1 MEAIEEPSEEE
12 SWEESEEEEP
22 PMTDAMRYN
31 SYFYFLHFYFKV
43 AYHCRMEMFKWR
55 RKGHFLY
62 LRPNPP
68 STLTTPDQFRD
79 QALYLVQTV
88 EVARDQAAMDHPD
101 HCVGFVIGK

>member
-1 MEAIEEPSEEE
+1 MNSMEEPSGEE
-12 SWEESEEEEP
+12 SGEEEP
-22 PMTDAMRYN
+22 PMTDAVRYN

-43 AYHCRMEMFKWR
+43 AYHCRMEIFKMT

-88 EVARDQAAMDHPD
+88 EAARDQAARDHPD
-101 HCVGFVIGK
+101 HCMGFVIGK